1 LAVLVTAVLVAA
13 LARRFNLSSPLLLV
27 IAGLGVGLIPG
38 VPMIVLEPDLVLFVL
53 LPPLLWSAGLESSYV
68 DLRRNKRTIG
78 MLAVGLPLVTTAA
91 VGIVAYELVPDL
103 TLAAALTLGAIV
115 APPDAVSATA
125 IGRRLGLPRRMM
137 TLLGGE
143 SLLNDA
149 TALTAYKVALA
160 ATIGAATSWQG
171 ALGTF
176 GLAVVCGVLIGVV
189 LGQLI
194 VFVRARLDDPLAES
208 AIGLV
213 APFLIYLIAEELHGS
228 GVLAVVTAALVLGQ
242 RSTRASYATR
252 LLDDAVWRALQL
264 LLESFAFL
272 LIGLQLPKVI
282 DELTGIPGRTIALAS
297 VGVLATVILTRIV
310 WVFVV
315 AYLPQVP
322 GVRDGS
328 QGPRTGRGARGTRG
342 TLGRSQG
349 PRTGRGARGTRGTLG
364 RSQGPRPAHVFV
376 VAWAGM
382 RGVVSLAAAFA
393 VPLSTLSGD
402 PLPGRPQLVF
412 LTFVVVIGTLLLHG
426 LTLPW
431 LIRALGVQGDEA
443 QTDAVRAAAAQSRA
457 TAAAAHRL
465 DELLAEQSQSGE
477 SSAVHQ
483 RAAAVL
489 RRWNSSR
496 GDAAWEQLGRDGT
509 AIGESPAAVFR
520 RLRLEMLAA
529 ERATL
534 IRERDEDRINDEVL
548 RSMLHNLDLE
558 EATLNRD

>member
-1 LAVLVTAVLVAA
+1 LAVLVAAVLVAA

-27 IAGLGVGLIPG
+27 IVGLAVGLIPG
-38 VPMIVLEPDLVLFVL
+38 VPVISLDPEVVLFVL

-68 DLRRNKRTIG
+68 DLRRNKKAIG
-78 MLAVGLPLVTTAA
+78 MLAVGLPLVTTVT
-91 VGIVAYELVPDL
+91 VGVSAFQLVPDL

-160 ATIGAATSWQG
+160 ATIGAATSWDR
-171 ALGTF
+171 AVGTF
-176 GLAVVCGVLIGVV
+176 VLAVFVGILVGVA

-194 VFVRARLDDPLAES
+194 VWVRRRLHDPLVES

-213 APFLIYLIAEELHGS
+213 APFIIYLIAEELHGS
-228 GVLAVVTAALVLGQ
+228 GVLGVVAAALVVGQ
-242 RSTRASYATR
+242 RATRASYATR
-252 LLDDAVWRALQL
+252 LQDDAVWRALQL

-272 LIGLQLPKVI
+272 LIGLQLPKVVG
-282 DELTGIPGRTIALAS
+282 ELAGVPAATLLTAS
-297 VGVLATVILTRIV
+297 AGVLATVIGVRIL
-310 WVFVV
+310 WVFLVT
-315 AYLPQVP
+315 YLPLLP
-322 GVRDGS
+322 MLR
-328 QGPRTGRGARGTRG
+328 RGRA
-342 TLGRSQG
+342 
-349 PRTGRGARGTRGTLG
+349 
-364 RSQGPRPAHVFV
+364 PRPAHVFV

-393 VPLSTLSGD
+393 VPLTTLAGD

-431 LIRALGVQGDEA
+431 VIRAFGVEGDDA
-443 QTDAVRAAAAQSRA
+443 HTDAVRAAAAQSRA
-457 TAAAAHRL
+457 TNAAAERL
-465 DELLAEQSQSGE
+465 DEVLEEQRQAGG
-477 SSAVHQ
+477 SSEVHE
-483 RAAAVL
+483 RAAEVL

-496 GDAAWEQLGRDGT
+496 GDAAWERLGRDDHEM
-509 AIGESPAAVFR
+509 GESPVAAFR

-529 ERATL
+529 ERASL
-534 IRERDEDRINDEVL
+534 IRERDEDRIDDEVL
-548 RSMLHNLDLE
+548 RTLLHGLDLE